1 MDFRKSCL
9 MISSL
14 NDVIRCSTLASLLEI
29 AGWPKPGNV
38 HRTRDFKDA
47 RYEHFLAGVVAM
59 QPCFRT
65 FCERIF
71 KNCSE
76 KDKGLERVKL
86 GNFYKEAA
94 EAMMI
99 WQKGGNVLLGH
110 VLILAPLVAS
120 AVLCLKFNERD
131 LFSFRKY
138 LGNVIKSATVED
150 TINLYEAI
158 HICNPGGLGKVEKY
172 DINDPNV
179 IHQLKEDNITLKG
192 IFEYSKDYDLISR
205 EHVTNFKIIL
215 EEGLPYFLDIFHETG
230 DINIATVNTYL
241 KLLASHLDTLVIRK
255 SGHEAARMI
264 SNEALKILKHEG
276 IMTRKGRILTK
287 KLDKK
292 LQAQNG
298 RMNPGTTADL
308 VSGIIF
314 IALALGIKF

>member
-1 MDFRKSCL
+1 M
-9 MISSL
+9 
-14 NDVIRCSTLASLLEI
+14 RCSILASLLEI
-29 AGWPKPGNV
+29 AGWRKPGNV
-38 HRTRDFKDA
+38 HRTRNFKDT
-47 RYEHFLAGVVAM
+47 RYEHFLAGVAAI

-71 KNCSE
+71 KDCTE

-86 GNFYKEAA
+86 GEFYKEAA
-94 EAMMI
+94 EAMMT

-110 VLILAPLVAS
+110 ILILAPLIAS

-131 LFSFRKY
+131 LLSFRKY
-138 LGNVIKSATVED
+138 LRNVIKSATVED

-158 HICNPGGLGKVEKY
+158 RICNPGGLGKVEKY

-179 IHQLKEDNITLKG
+179 AQQLQENNVTLLD
-192 IFEYSKDYDLISR
+192 IFYYSKDYDLISR
-205 EHVTNFKIIL
+205 EHATNFKIIL
-215 EEGLPYFLDIFHETG
+215 EEGVPYFLEVYRETG

-255 SGHEAARMI
+255 SGNQAAMMI
-264 SNEALKILKHEG
+264 SEEASKILKHQG
-276 IMTRKGRILTK
+276 IITRKGRALIK

-308 VSGIIF
+308 ISGIIF
-314 IALALGIKF
+314 VALSLGIKF